1 MSTSL
6 AICQRCRRETYQW
19 KVRQAAFQASLTADQ
34 MARLSHDPDNL
45 VLDLLGKSTG
55 PALVGLQEPVGG
67 PFRR

>member
-1 MSTSL
+1 MVYRIGAGEL
-6 AICQRCRRETYQW
+6 QVMLELLRAH
-19 KVRQAAFQASLTADQ
+19 KASLTADQ